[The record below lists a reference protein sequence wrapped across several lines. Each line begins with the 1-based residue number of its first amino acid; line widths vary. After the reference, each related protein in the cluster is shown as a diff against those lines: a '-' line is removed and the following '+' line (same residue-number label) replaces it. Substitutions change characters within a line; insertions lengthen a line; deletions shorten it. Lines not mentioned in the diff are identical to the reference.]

1 MIRGTIYFG
10 LVFSVGFVLG
20 IARVLLLVP
29 QLGERWAEIAE
40 APLMLVAILFS
51 ARFIVR
57 RFPSSHRGSYLV
69 SGGVALLLLVLV
81 EFSVVLSIR
90 GLSIS
95 QYFAERDPI
104 AGGVYVLMLLI
115 FAAMP
120 WLLGGKK
127 AR

>member
-57 RFPSSHRGSYLV
+57 RFPLFASRELPSFGR
-69 SGGVALLLLVLV
+69 SGPAAL
-81 EFSVVLSIR
+81 
-90 GLSIS
+90 GL
-95 QYFAERDPI
+95 
-104 AGGVYVLMLLI
+104 G
-115 FAAMP
+115 
-120 WLLGGKK
+120 
-127 AR
+127 